1 MSYAIQAKP
10 ALAWREIA
18 IMTAFFV
25 WAIYQLVVGGSA
37 T

>member
-10 ALAWREIA
+10 RLAWREIV
-18 IMTAFFV
+18 IMTVLFA
-25 WAIYQLVVGGSA
+25 WALYVLIGRLV